1 MSTAVAERAPQAA
14 PAGNAK
20 PLSWLGERGMG
31 ASIVIAALSS
41 AFGVFLINVTEYL
54 AAWIAGSDLGAV
66 AMVRFTLGIVTFVM
80 VGLSMYVGAMA
91 TANTFSTIIAGRV
104 QQIALLRLIGSSSQA
119 QRKVVARQGLIVGI
133 IGSLIGMLV
142 GVGLSAIGAHFVTKF
157 VEAQTDGAASTPENF
172 SLWHWSFLV
181 PVIAVILT
189 TWAAAWVGSRRVL
202 TVTPLE
208 ALTGSGDRT
217 YAEVTGQKSRH
228 VGAITLLVI
237 GGALLAGGV
246 VLGLS
251 SPLGVLVAFF
261 GGIFSFTGVV
271 VGATLIMPPALRGF
285 GKLFGKSATAQMAA
299 GNALRAPERTSRMAI
314 GVVMGVS
321 LVVMFAVAMD
331 VIKNVMLV
339 QLTEMGDTGIPP
351 EQLDE
356 VVRMTTMMMDV
367 FSAVMMGLV
376 GVSAVIAGISLI
388 NLLTLGVV
396 QRRREL
402 GLLRAVGLTN
412 KQIRRMV
419 LLEAF
424 HVVLT
429 SIVVGLALG
438 TFYGWAGAQSLI
450 GSIVNPVT
458 SETIGWIAPSIPWTV
473 VLGVV
478 GVTIA
483 LTLLAAVVP
492 TRIATQVTP
501 VEALR
506 AE

>member
-1 MSTAVAERAPQAA
+1 MSTATLQRTPQTK
-14 PAGNAK
+14 PEGYAK
-20 PLSWLGERGMG
+20 SHSWLRERGMG
-31 ASIVIAALSS
+31 SSIVIAALSA

-54 AAWIAGSDLGAV
+54 AAWIAGSDLGAL
-66 AMVRFTLGIVTFVM
+66 ATVRFTLGIVTFVM

-104 QQIALLRLIGSSSQA
+104 QHIALLRLIGSSADA

-133 IGSLIGMLV
+133 IGSLLGMLA
-142 GVGLSAIGAHFVTKF
+142 GVGLSAIGLHFATMF
-157 VEAQTDGAASTPENF
+157 VEQASKGTASTPTGF
-172 SLWHWSFLV
+172 ILWHWSFLV
-181 PVIAVILT
+181 PVVAVALT

-217 YAEVTGQKSRH
+217 YAEVSGHKGRH
-228 VGAITLLVI
+228 VGAISLLVI
-237 GGALLAGGV
+237 GGALLAGGIL
-246 VLGLS
+246 LGLT

-271 VGATLIMPPALRGF
+271 VGATLIMPPALRAF
-285 GKLFGKSATAQMAA
+285 GRLFGTSATAQMAA

-331 VIKNVMLV
+331 VIKNLMLA
-339 QLTEMGDTGIPP
+339 QLTEMGDTGLSP
-351 EQLDE
+351 EQFDE
-356 VVRMTTMMMDV
+356 VVGMTTLMMDV

-376 GVSAVIAGISLI
+376 GVSAVIAAISLI

-412 KQIRRMV
+412 TQIRRMV

-438 TFYGWAGAQSLI
+438 IFYGWAGAQSLV
-450 GSIVNPVT
+450 GSIANPVT
-458 SETIGWIAPSIPWTV
+458 GESIGWIAPSIPWAV
-473 VLGVV
+473 VLGVIA
-478 GVTIA
+478 VTIV